1 MGMRFYIEEDVAA
14 TAASEIMVEA
24 KDALL
29 LHGGAIAESVNDA
42 THILVDTIAD
52 LAKLKGSQNN
62 LLNPARRTSKWVLE
76 CCRMR
81 TTVWP
86 SNVLEWKGWDF
97 LPHPRH
103 GIPHVE
109 GVNTFVITLTGYT
122 GLHREILK
130 KLIEKS
136 GAQCTPALTR
146 GNTHL
151 LCNTPT
157 SKKAVAANNWG
168 VKVVNHLWIM
178 DSILTWTWQPCDN
191 YSRSGQDILAEG
203 GIWTLLDQ
211 ATLNSDSFLPHP
223 RYIAEKTWP
232 LPKDVNAAEE
242 SEIAGTSEE
251 SASPE
256 EEGASNAQDSK
267 EGIEETQ
274 SSQEGLQA
282 VAATPREYAVTGRAA
297 VCAAADE
304 ETFVESVKINVAN
317 VAISPNLDTS
327 APIPVQAALVR
338 SSVSFNLGASGGCV
352 RTNQQES
359 QQSKEDDDKQN
370 GSEEEEVDVLAYSGA
385 SSLLH
390 GACGD
395 NEVSTRSHCRA
406 DRDKCTKSPFA
417 SQAASH
423 VLLGIASGEE
433 VSQGEEQHEENYLNQ
448 HQSVGSA
455 NPVSGGPCEQPCGS
469 PNFGESNAAPH
480 NRNSLHGS
488 KSSLAKG
495 ARNLAKEFQY
505 DLEDE
510 ATQKEVSD
518 PDDKSAAEF
527 GDAMAQSPGTRTAS
541 RSSAQCPAHVDANVD
556 DTQRARD
563 AELLPVHLNSSNG
576 RGRGTKIGQHDTA
589 SAPSAEVHAGTAA
602 VAAVAD
608 IATDSPGTSSAEQR
622 ARRKSSRG
630 KGHSLGEED
639 VLENIMHGD
648 YESMTF
654 GHYADP
660 EGVESV
666 AFDGEYDQLVCFVR
680 VASSR
685 SLSLARAFSPC
696 SNVYVYS

>member
-1 MGMRFYIEEDVAA
+1 MRFYIEEDSS
-14 TAASEIMVEA
+14 ASEIMVEA
-24 KDALL
+24 KDALI
-29 LHGGAIAESVNDA
+29 LHGGAVAESVNDA

-52 LAKLKGSQNN
+52 LAMLKGSQNN
-62 LLNPARRTSKWVLE
+62 LLTPARRTSKWVLE
-76 CCRMR
+76 CCKMR

-97 LPHPRH
+97 LPHPQH

-122 GLHREILK
+122 GLHRDILK

-146 GNTHL
+146 ANTHL

-203 GIWTLLDQ
+203 GTWTLLDQ
-211 ATLNSDSFLPHP
+211 ATLKSDSFLPHP
-223 RYIAEKTWP
+223 IYIAEKTWP
-232 LPKDVNAAEE
+232 LPKDANAAEE

-251 SASPE
+251 SASLE

-274 SSQEGLQA
+274 SSQEEGLQA
-282 VAATPREYAVTGRAA
+282 VDATGRAA

-304 ETFVESVKINVAN
+304 ETFVESVKNNVAN

-327 APIPVQAALVR
+327 APIPVQAALGR
-338 SSVSFNLGASGGCV
+338 PSVSFNLGASGGCV
-352 RTNQQES
+352 RTNQQAS
-359 QQSKEDDDKQN
+359 QQSNEDDDKQN
-370 GSEEEEVDVLAYSGA
+370 GSEEEEVNLLAYSDA

-390 GACGD
+390 GACGE

-406 DRDKCTKSPFA
+406 DQDKCTKSPFA

-423 VLLGIASGEE
+423 VLLGFAGGEK
-433 VSQGEEQHEENYLNQ
+433 VSQGEEQNEEHYLNQ

-455 NPVSGGPCEQPCGS
+455 NPVSGGPCEQLCGS

-505 DLEDE
+505 DLDE
-510 ATQKEVSD
+510 ATQKEGSD
-518 PDDKSAAEF
+518 PDEKSAEEF
-527 GDAMAQSPGTRTAS
+527 GDAVAQSPGTRAAS
-541 RSSAQCPAHVDANVD
+541 RSSAQCPANVDENVD
-556 DTQRARD
+556 DAQCARD
-563 AELLPVHLNSSNG
+563 AELLPAHLNSSKG

-608 IATDSPGTSSAEQR
+608 TATDSPGTSSAEQR

-630 KGHSLGEED
+630 QGHSLGQED
-639 VLENIMHGD
+639 VLENIMQGD
-648 YESMTF
+648 YESMVF

-666 AFDGEYDQLVCFVR
+666 AFDGEYDQLVCFDR
-680 VASSR
+680 VSSSR
-685 SLSLARAFSPC
+685 SLAHARPC
-696 SNVYVYS
+696 SPSSNV